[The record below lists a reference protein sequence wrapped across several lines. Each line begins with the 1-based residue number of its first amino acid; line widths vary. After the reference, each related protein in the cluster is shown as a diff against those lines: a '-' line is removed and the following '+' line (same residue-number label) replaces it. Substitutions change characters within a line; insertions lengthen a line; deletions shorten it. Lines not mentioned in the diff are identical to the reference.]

1 MTAVLIFAILYSGCS
16 STKSVRFLAF
26 VESGIAAFIPLYQDL
41 TLSLSQHVILEI
53 LLKAKH
59 SQLATR

>member
-1 MTAVLIFAILYSGCS
+1 MLSYIPAVVPPRVSD
-16 STKSVRFLAF
+16 FLHLS
-26 VESGIAAFIPLYQDL
+26 ESGIAAFIPLYQDL

-53 LLKAKH
+53 LLKAEH